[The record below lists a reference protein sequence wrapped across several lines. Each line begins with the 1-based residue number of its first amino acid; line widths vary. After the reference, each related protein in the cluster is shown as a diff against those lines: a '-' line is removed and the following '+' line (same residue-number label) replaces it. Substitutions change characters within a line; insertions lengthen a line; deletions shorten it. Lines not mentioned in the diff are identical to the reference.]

1 MANLNN
7 KRLWTLCCSNR
18 DPDFLENENKKDSE
32 TENEN
37 KKDSETE
44 NPASEITNDP
54 FFLSALDSCFDR
66 YFNYGYRKM
75 VIDKLI
81 DSIIDDF
88 LDDLIRSAT
97 DIPSS
102 SANKKNEEP
111 NTNENSDAHN
121 GENEEP
127 STNDSSDNHNGERE
141 EPSTNENS
149 DTHNDENEEP
159 STSGNSDESQ
169 RENGRPSPNTNENAD
184 INGRH
189 KDDGFSID
197 AYYNTNGSASG
208 SARRPSP
215 NTNENAD
222 INGRYKDDGL
232 SIDAYYNTNGKP
244 NDSPLRIWVWS
255 SLDANYDD
263 RPNIPKVNGIRNR
276 FLDLDNVGLFVN
288 ENSDDHNG
296 ENEEPSTNDSSDNH
310 NGESEEPSTNEN
322 SDAHKGENED
332 PSTNERKTID
342 YGAFWV
348 QCETCYGINYK
359 RLFFQSR
366 LNICEHCGC
375 HLRLDSPERI
385 ELSIDPGTW
394 DPMDEAG
401 KEDAIDPGTRDPMDE
416 AGKEDEYMSVLDPI
430 EWDWD
435 SESEDDENEE
445 DSEDEWDL
453 DSDLY
458 SYSDPD
464 PNTDPEEESEEES
477 ESEEEKS
484 KKEDPEE
491 SEKEESKKEE
501 SDPEEEDPEEEDP
514 EESDP
519 DEEDP
524 EESDPDES
532 DPEEEDPEKEDP
544 DEEEW
549 EEEEWEESESDTDEE
564 EWDPWGKGDPWANGE
579 WNPRDPE
586 QQEQKK
592 KKKDEEEDWSW
603 LEIEKEEVEVEDKPY
618 LERIFACQDETE
630 LSEAVQTGIGQI
642 NGIPV
647 AIGVMDFRFIGG
659 SMGCVV
665 GEKITRL
672 IEYATNQILPLIL
685 VCASGGARMYE
696 GSLSLMQMAKISAAI
711 YSYKKN
717 KKSFY
722 ISILTTPTTGG
733 VTASFGMLGDIIISE
748 PDAYIAFAGKRVIE
762 QTLNIEVPE
771 GSQTAEVLFENG
783 LLDPIV
789 PRNPLKGVL
798 DELLQ
803 LHNFCPLNKKE

>member
-1 MANLNN
+1 MTNLNN
-7 KRLWTLCCSNR
+7 KILWAPCCSNG
-18 DPDFLENENKKDSE
+18 DPGPLENQNQNEIENENQ
-32 TENEN
+32 NEN
-37 KKDSETE
+37 QNEIE
-44 NPASEITNDP
+44 NPVSDSEITNDP
-54 FFLSALDSCFDR
+54 FFQSAVDGCFVR
-66 YFNYGYRKM
+66 YLNFCVRQSVTHN
-75 VIDKLI
+75 LI

-88 LDDLIRSAT
+88 LDDLIRSAS
-97 DIPSS
+97 DIGSS
-102 SANKKNEEP
+102 SANQKNGGINP
-111 NTNENSDAHN
+111 NHNSDTHNGESEDPSTSENSDTHN

-127 STNDSSDNHNGERE
+127 STSD
-141 EPSTNENS
+141 
-149 DTHNDENEEP
+149 
-159 STSGNSDESQ
+159 
-169 RENGRPSPNTNENAD
+169 
-184 INGRH
+184 
-189 KDDGFSID
+189 
-197 AYYNTNGSASG
+197 
-208 SARRPSP
+208 
-215 NTNENAD
+215 
-222 INGRYKDDGL
+222 
-232 SIDAYYNTNGKP
+232 
-244 NDSPLRIWVWS
+244 
-255 SLDANYDD
+255 
-263 RPNIPKVNGIRNR
+263 
-276 FLDLDNVGLFVN
+276 
-288 ENSDDHNG
+288 NSDDQKG
-296 ENEEPSTNDSSDNH
+296 ENEEPSTNDNSDDQK
-310 NGESEEPSTNEN
+310 GENEEPSTNER
-322 SDAHKGENED
+322 E
-332 PSTNERKTID
+332 TID

-375 HLRLDSPERI
+375 HLRVDSPERI

-394 DPMDEAG
+394 NAMDKAG
-401 KEDAIDPGTRDPMDE
+401 KEDSIDPGTRDAMDE
-416 AGKEDEYMSVLDPI
+416 DKAGKEDSIDPGTRDAMDEDKAGKEDSIDPGTRDAMDEDKAGKEDEDMSVLDPI

-435 SESEDDENEE
+435 PESDDDENEE

-464 PNTDPEEESEEES
+464 PDTDPEEESEKE
-477 ESEEEKS
+477 EEEKEEEE
-484 KKEDPEE
+484 KEKEDPEK
-491 SEKEESKKEE
+491 EK
-501 SDPEEEDPEEEDP
+501 SDPDEEDEEEEE

-524 EESDPDES
+524 DEEDEEDPDEE
-532 DPEEEDPEKEDP
+532 DPDEEEKEDPEKEDP
-544 DEEEW
+544 EKEKEDPEKEEEEK
-549 EEEEWEESESDTDEE
+549 EEEEWDEE
-564 EWDPWGKGDPWANGE
+564 EWDEEPDPWDKDQ
-579 WNPRDPE
+579 WNPRDPKE
-586 QQEQKK
+586 QEQKK
-592 KKKDEEEDWSW
+592 KKEDPEEEEDWSW
-603 LEIEKEEVEVEDKPY
+603 LEIEEEEVEVEDKPY
-618 LERIFACQDETE
+618 IERIFSCQDETE
-630 LSEAVQTGIGQI
+630 LSEAVQTGLGQI

-696 GSLSLMQMAKISAAI
+696 GSLSLMQMAKISAAL
-711 YSYKKN
+711 YDYKST

-789 PRNPLKGVL
+789 PRNPLKDVL

-803 LHNFCPLNKKE
+803 LHNFSPLNKKE

>member
-7 KRLWTLCCSNR
+7 KILWTPCCSNR
-18 DPDFLENENKKDSE
+18 DPDPLENENQNDIE
-32 TENEN
+32 P
-37 KKDSETE
+37 E

-54 FFLSALDSCFDR
+54 FFLSMLDSCFVR
-66 YFNYGYRKM
+66 YFNFGFRKS
-75 VIDKLI
+75 VINSFI

-88 LDDLIRSAT
+88 LDDLIA
-97 DIPSS
+97 SS
-102 SANKKNEEP
+102 SANQKNGSIDP
-111 NTNENSDAHN
+111 
-121 GENEEP
+121 
-127 STNDSSDNHNGERE
+127 NHN
-141 EPSTNENS
+141 
-149 DTHNDENEEP
+149 
-159 STSGNSDESQ
+159 
-169 RENGRPSPNTNENAD
+169 
-184 INGRH
+184 
-189 KDDGFSID
+189 
-197 AYYNTNGSASG
+197 
-208 SARRPSP
+208 
-215 NTNENAD
+215 
-222 INGRYKDDGL
+222 
-232 SIDAYYNTNGKP
+232 
-244 NDSPLRIWVWS
+244 
-255 SLDANYDD
+255 
-263 RPNIPKVNGIRNR
+263 
-276 FLDLDNVGLFVN
+276 
-288 ENSDDHNG
+288 
-296 ENEEPSTNDSSDNH
+296 SDNH
-310 NGESEEPSTNEN
+310 NGESEEPSTNDN
-322 SDAHKGENED
+322 SDDHKGENEDPSTNDNSDTHNGESEDPSTSGNSDESGSQNGRPSQNTNEDADANGSPNASPLRIWVWSSIDANSDDRPNPNGSHNRFVDNVSLFGNDNSDDSGSQNGSLFGSQNGSLFGTSTNDNSDDHKGENEEPSTNDNSDDHKGENEDPSTNDNSDTHNGESEDLSTNDNSDDHKGENED

-342 YGAFWV
+342 YSVFWV

-359 RLFFQSR
+359 RFFFKSR

-375 HLRLDSPERI
+375 HLRMDSPERI

-401 KEDAIDPGTRDPMDE
+401 KEDSIDPGTRDPMDE
-416 AGKEDEYMSVLDPI
+416 AGKEDEDMSVLDPI

-435 SESEDDENEE
+435 PESEDDENEE
-445 DSEDEWDL
+445 DSDDEWDL

-464 PNTDPEEESEEES
+464 PNTDPEEKEESEE
-477 ESEEEKS
+477 
-484 KKEDPEE
+484 
-491 SEKEESKKEE
+491 EE
-501 SDPEEEDPEEEDP
+501 SDPEEESEKDESEKEESDPDEEHPDEEHP

-519 DEEDP
+519 DEEHP
-524 EESDPDES
+524 EESEEEES
-532 DPEEEDPEKEDP
+532 DPEEESEKDES
-544 DEEEW
+544 DEEESEEEESEEKESDP
-549 EEEEWEESESDTDEE
+549 EEEEWDEEESDEE
-564 EWDPWGKGDPWANGE
+564 EWDPWDRDE
-579 WNPRDPE
+579 WNPWDPE
-586 QQEQKK
+586 EQEQKK
-592 KKKDEEEDWSW
+592 KKEDPEEEEDWSW
-603 LEIEKEEVEVEDKPY
+603 LEIEEEEVEVEDKPY

-659 SMGCVV
+659 SMGSVV

-696 GSLSLMQMAKISAAI
+696 GSLSLMQMAKISAAL
-711 YSYKKN
+711 YDYKSN